1 MNILKNMLLI
11 GGLLTVC
18 NLKAQQIIES
28 FDNVSTLQSN
38 GWVFDNQSN
47 MPTATTWAQG
57 DAAAFS
63 AQSGAAN
70 SYIVNDTS
78 TGVDLVCNWLIMP
91 AIGFIDQLSF
101 YTRAQGLANE
111 VTQMRVMYSPTGS
124 INTGAC
130 SNAPKKTG
138 SNSPNGSLDFGDFGT
153 LLTLN
158 VNQLPGVYPQDWTQ
172 FSVNVNGSGRVAF
185 LYFVDTSA
193 PNLNAGTLAID
204 TVSISNSAV
213 VGTPQAVPTLSFIGL
228 MSLLFT
234 ILLISL
240 LNTKYFKMGKTQ

>member
-11 GGLLTVC
+11 GGLLTVY

-28 FDNVSTLQSN
+28 FDNVSTLTSN

-57 DAAAFS
+57 DGTTFP

-111 VTQMRVMYSPTGS
+111 VTQMKVMYSPTGS

-130 SNAPKKTG
+130 SNAPAKAG
-138 SNSPNGSLDFGDFGT
+138 SNSTKGSLDFGDFGT
-153 LLTLN
+153 LLTIN
-158 VNQLPGVYPQDWTQ
+158 VNQQPGVYPQDWTQ

-185 LYFVDTSA
+185 LYFVNTGT
-193 PNLNAGTLAID
+193 PNFNTGTLAID
-204 TVSISNSAV
+204 TISISNSAV
-213 VGTPQAVPTLSFIGL
+213 IGTPQTVPTLNLVGL
-228 MSLLFT
+228 MSLLFS

-240 LNTKYFKMGKTQ
+240 LTKKHLKTGKTQ